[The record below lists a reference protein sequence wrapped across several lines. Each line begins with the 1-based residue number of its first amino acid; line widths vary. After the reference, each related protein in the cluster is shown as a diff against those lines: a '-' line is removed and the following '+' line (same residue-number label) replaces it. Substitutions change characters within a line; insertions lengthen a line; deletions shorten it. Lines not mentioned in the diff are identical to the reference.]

1 MLSTIS
7 TKHPNRV
14 LVQWGKYDPILARLI
29 LNLHLAQL
37 SVVSAKEDEM
47 IKASTNPDLSNRTV
61 RQSNPIEHQSFDC
74 RTQSNII
81 ELIIKFCQSNT
92 IERSITERLV
102 IEPNRTFERIA
113 NIFNDFFVNIANHIE
128 APSEEVYGRDFVD
141 HPSVMASSGSVSSS
155 FSFSPTNSTCV
166 KQLLLDINIRKSP
179 GYDNI
184 TPRLFKLSAEC
195 VAEPLC
201 AIFNAAIDQSMYPAA
216 WKKGQITPIPK
227 GSDSEIDKTL
237 FRPVTV
243 LPAMN
248 NIFEKILASQLT
260 SYFQGVL
267 SDFLS
272 AYRKHHSC
280 HTTLLRLV
288 EDWKKS
294 LDDGKLVAIVAMD
307 LSKAFDSLPHSLLIS
322 KLQAYG
328 LDNSSCAFLQNYL
341 TGRFQRVKVGDEV
354 SCWELN
360 RRGVPQGSV
369 LGPLCFNVFLNDLSF
384 FILRVS
390 LNAYADDQQLY
401 GADSDHEALYARPRV
416 KGGITV
422 VQDEWPDG

>member
-1 MLSTIS
+1 M
-7 TKHPNRV
+7 
-14 LVQWGKYDPILARLI
+14 
-29 LNLHLAQL
+29 
-37 SVVSAKEDEM
+37 
-47 IKASTNPDLSNRTV
+47 
-61 RQSNPIEHQSFDC
+61 
-74 RTQSNII
+74 
-81 ELIIKFCQSNT
+81 
-92 IERSITERLV
+92 
-102 IEPNRTFERIA
+102 
-113 NIFNDFFVNIANHIE
+113 E
-128 APSEEVYGRDFVD
+128 APSEEVYGRDFSD
-141 HPSVMASSGSVSSS
+141 QPSVMAISGSVSSS

-166 KQLLLDINIRKSP
+166 KQLLLDINISKSP

-184 TPRLFKLSAEC
+184 TPRLLKFSAEC

-201 AIFNAAIDQSMYPAA
+201 AIFSAAIDQSMYPAA

-227 GSDSEIDKTL
+227 GSDSEIDETL

-243 LPAMN
+243 LSVMN

-294 LDDGKLVAIVAMD
+294 LDDGKLVAMVALD
-307 LSKAFDSLPHSLLIS
+307 LSKAFDSLPLSLLIS
-322 KLQAYG
+322 KLRAYG
-328 LDNSSCAFLQNYL
+328 LDNSSCAFLQNYF
-341 TGRFQRVKVGDEV
+341 TGRLQRVKVGDEV

-369 LGPLCFNVFLNDLSF
+369 LGPF
-384 FILRVS
+384 
-390 LNAYADDQQLY
+390 
-401 GADSDHEALYARPRV
+401 
-416 KGGITV
+416 
-422 VQDEWPDG
+422 

>member
-1 MLSTIS
+1 MLPLIS
-7 TKHPNRV
+7 PRIWQH
-14 LVQWGKYDPILARLI
+14 GKRDRL
-29 LNLHLAQL
+29 
-37 SVVSAKEDEM
+37 
-47 IKASTNPDLSNRTV
+47 
-61 RQSNPIEHQSFDC
+61 
-74 RTQSNII
+74 
-81 ELIIKFCQSNT
+81 
-92 IERSITERLV
+92 
-102 IEPNRTFERIA
+102 
-113 NIFNDFFVNIANHIE
+113 
-128 APSEEVYGRDFVD
+128 
-141 HPSVMASSGSVSSS
+141 
-155 FSFSPTNSTCV
+155 
-166 KQLLLDINIRKSP
+166 
-179 GYDNI
+179 
-184 TPRLFKLSAEC
+184 
-195 VAEPLC
+195 
-201 AIFNAAIDQSMYPAA
+201 
-216 WKKGQITPIPK
+216 PK

-294 LDDGKLVAIVAMD
+294 LDDGKLVAMVAMD

-322 KLQAYG
+322 KLRAYG

-341 TGRFQRVKVGDEV
+341 TGRFQRVKVGDEL

-369 LGPLCFNVFLNDLSF
+369 LGPLCFNVFLNDLSY
-384 FILRVS
+384 FISRVS
-390 LNAYADDQQLY
+390 LNCM
-401 GADSDHEALYARPRV
+401 ARIVIMRPCMQV
-416 KGGITV
+416 
-422 VQDEWPDG
+422 